1 MILRAL
7 PRIAAW
13 ATTAL
18 SLAGIALVGTP
29 ATAVAAATGGGCT
42 GPATKQACV
51 SLVDDG
57 GHGGDILFEAR
68 SDWPEAGGD
77 CRMRLV
83 AFDDTT
89 GWQWEREL
97 RRCDRPLEQIYK
109 LPNPTPG
116 HVYRAELQ
124 ILPNGKNYAFAEFVK
139 SPELTY

>member
-7 PRIAAW
+7 PHAAAW

-18 SLAGIALVGTP
+18 ALAGFALAGT
-29 ATAVAAATGGGCT
+29 AGTAAAATGGGCT
-42 GPATKQACV
+42 GPTTKQACV

-97 RRCDRPLEQIYK
+97 
-109 LPNPTPG
+109 
-116 HVYRAELQ
+116 
-124 ILPNGKNYAFAEFVK
+124 
-139 SPELTY
+139 